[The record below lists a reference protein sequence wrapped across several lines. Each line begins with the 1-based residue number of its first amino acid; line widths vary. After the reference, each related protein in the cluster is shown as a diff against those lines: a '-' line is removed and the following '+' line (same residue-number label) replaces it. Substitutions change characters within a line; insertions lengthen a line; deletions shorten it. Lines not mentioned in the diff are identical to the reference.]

1 MSFQEP
7 RDAISICNKALGRI
21 AQAQISGS
29 LDNPITKPM
38 RDCALYYKT
47 VVRTLLEQHHFG
59 IATKR
64 QALVAVTNNR
74 SSEWLGAYAPP
85 SDMAFPVLFAPY
97 SGMVSQVSYYRGIGA
112 LFGMLS
118 GRRIF
123 EYASGV
129 IYTNLT
135 DVELEYVSYNITEAD
150 FNQTF
155 ENLVV
160 VFLASELARSLAK
173 DPKLAQD
180 LYDEGMAKLNWAI
193 AQNLNIGRPTY
204 GNGLTETELARGGFP
219 VDLAGLDRII

>member
-7 RDAISICNKALGRI
+7 RDAISICNRALGRI
-21 AQAQISGS
+21 AQAPISGS
-29 LDNPITKPM
+29 LDNPITKVM

-59 IATKR
+59 LATKR
-64 QALVAVTNNR
+64 AQLVAVTNNR
-74 SSEWLGAYAPP
+74 SSEWVGAFAPP
-85 SDMAFPVLFAPY
+85 TDMAFPVQFAPY
-97 SGMVSQVSYYRGIGA
+97 SGVASVSYYRGIGA

-118 GRRIF
+118 GRKIF

-129 IYTNLT
+129 IYTNLS
-135 DVELEYVSYNITEAD
+135 DVELEYVSFNITEAD
-150 FNQTF
+150 FTQTF

-160 VFLASELARSLAK
+160 VFLASELARSIAK

-219 VDLAGLDRII
+219 VDVPQIDRFL